1 MRDDQFLNLAINKLG
16 IEFGS
21 LDLSFHQMKNGK
33 PGDIT
38 SYWPGDENEDVLVCV
53 FKGKEIS
60 EPFHRQDFFF
70 INYAYDG
77 SYQALSEKYNN
88 LITIGEDECYI
99 GQPYSG
105 YALRANSDTEITI
118 VGILIRKDSFFH
130 EYLPTVYTDAE
141 LFRFFIEPQSN
152 KFSDEFIHLSVTKDH
167 AIRTLLELM
176 IMEYADR
183 KDDTQRILKAM
194 LQTLM
199 LEIARRYKIKKA
211 GSTHK
216 SLSDRILEYMD
227 DHSDVVTLKDIAAR
241 FGYHPNYISTLLHR
255 NTGRKF
261 SEILLEKRMA
271 RAVLLMK
278 NTTLSVEEI
287 AAMLGYC
294 DQSSFYKAFKGY
306 YHTSPR
312 EYDSELSE
320 VQSEN
325 K

>member
-1 MRDDQFLNLAINKLG
+1 MREDQFLNLAINKLG

-38 SYWPGDENEDVLVCV
+38 SYWPGNDDEDVLVCV
-53 FKGKEIS
+53 FKDRKIS

-70 INYAYDG
+70 INYAYEG

-88 LITIGEDECYI
+88 LITICEDECYI

-105 YALRANSDTEITI
+105 YALRADSNKDVTI

-130 EYLPTVYTDAE
+130 EYLPTVYTDSE

-176 IMEYADR
+176 VMEYADR

-199 LEIARRYKIKKA
+199 LEIARRYKIEKT
-211 GSTHK
+211 GRTHK

-227 DHSDVVTLKDIAAR
+227 DHSDVVTLKEIAAK

-287 AAMLGYC
+287 AAMLGYS

-306 YHTSPR
+306 YHVSPR
-312 EYDSELSE
+312 EYDT
-320 VQSEN
+320 

>member
-1 MRDDQFLNLAINKLG
+1 MREDQFLNLAINKLG

-38 SYWPGDENEDVLVCV
+38 SYWPGNDDEDVLVCV
-53 FKGKEIS
+53 FKDRKIS

-70 INYAYDG
+70 INYAYEG

-88 LITIGEDECYI
+88 LITICEDECYI

-105 YALRANSDTEITI
+105 YALRADSNKDVTI

-176 IMEYADR
+176 VMEYADR

-199 LEIARRYKIKKA
+199 LEIARRYKIEKT
-211 GSTHK
+211 GRTHK

-227 DHSDVVTLKDIAAR
+227 DHSDVVTLKEIAAK

-287 AAMLGYC
+287 AAMLGYS

-306 YHTSPR
+306 YHVSPR
-312 EYDSELSE
+312 EYDT
-320 VQSEN
+320 

>member
-1 MRDDQFLNLAINKLG
+1 MRDEQFLNLAVNKLG
-16 IEFGS
+16 IEFSS
-21 LDLSFHQMKNGK
+21 LDLSFHQMENGT

-53 FKGKEIS
+53 FKGKRIS

-70 INYAYDG
+70 INYAYEG

-88 LITIGEDECYI
+88 LIMIDEDECYI

-105 YALRANSDTEITI
+105 YALRADSDRDVTI

-167 AIRTLLELM
+167 VIRSLLELM
-176 IMEYADR
+176 VIEYADR
-183 KDDTQRILKAM
+183 KDDTQRILKSM

-199 LEIARRYKIKKA
+199 LEIARRYKIERTGGK
-211 GSTHK
+211 TK

-227 DHSDVVTLKDIAAR
+227 NHSDVVTLKEIAER
-241 FGYHPNYISTLLHR
+241 FNYHPNYISTLLHR
-255 NTGRKF
+255 STGRKF

-271 RAVLLMK
+271 RATLLMK
-278 NTTLSVEEI
+278 NTSLSVEEI
-287 AAMLGYC
+287 AAMLGYS
-294 DQSSFYKAFKGY
+294 DQSGFYKAFKNY
-306 YHTSPR
+306 YHVSPR
-312 EYDSELSE
+312 EYDLTFN
-320 VQSEN
+320 V
-325 K
+325 

>member
-1 MRDDQFLNLAINKLG
+1 MRDEQFLNLAVNKLG
-16 IEFGS
+16 IEFSS
-21 LDLSFHQMKNGK
+21 LDLSFHQMENGN

-53 FKGKEIS
+53 FKGKRIS

-70 INYAYDG
+70 INYAYEG

-88 LITIGEDECYI
+88 LITIDEDECYI

-105 YALRANSDTEITI
+105 YALRADSDKDVTI

-167 AIRTLLELM
+167 VIRSLLELM
-176 IMEYADR
+176 VIEYADR
-183 KDDTQRILKAM
+183 KDDTQRILKSM

-199 LEIARRYKIKKA
+199 LEIARRYKIERTGGKK
-211 GSTHK
+211 K

-227 DHSDVVTLKDIAAR
+227 DHSDVVTLKEIAER
-241 FGYHPNYISTLLHR
+241 FNYHPNYISTLLHR
-255 NTGRKF
+255 STGRKF

-271 RAVLLMK
+271 RAILLMK
-278 NTTLSVEEI
+278 NTSLSVEEI
-287 AAMLGYC
+287 AAMLGYS
-294 DQSSFYKAFKGY
+294 DQSSFYKAFKNY
-306 YHTSPR
+306 YHVSPR
-312 EYDSELSE
+312 EYDF
-320 VQSEN
+320 
-325 K
+325 KD

>member
-1 MRDDQFLNLAINKLG
+1 MLFR
-16 IEFGS
+16 S
-21 LDLSFHQMKNGK
+21 
-33 PGDIT
+33 

-70 INYAYDG
+70 INYAYEG
-77 SYQALSEKYNN
+77 IYQALSEKYNN

-105 YALRANSDTEITI
+105 YALRANSDTEVTI

-176 IMEYADR
+176 VMEYADR

-194 LQTLM
+194 LQALM
-199 LEIARRYKIKKA
+199 LEIARRYKIEKA
-211 GSTHK
+211 E
-216 SLSDRILEYMD
+216 I
-227 DHSDVVTLKDIAAR
+227 
-241 FGYHPNYISTLLHR
+241 
-255 NTGRKF
+255 GRA
-261 SEILLEKRMA
+261 S
-271 RAVLLMK
+271 
-278 NTTLSVEEI
+278 
-287 AAMLGYC
+287 C
-294 DQSSFYKAFKGY
+294 
-306 YHTSPR
+306 R
-312 EYDSELSE
+312 ER
-320 VQSEN
+320 V
-325 K
+325 

>member
-1 MRDDQFLNLAINKLG
+1 MRDDRFLDLAINKLG

-21 LDLSFHQMKNGK
+21 LDLSFHTMKNGR

-38 SYWPGDENEDVLVCV
+38 SYWPGDDDEDVLICV
-53 FKGKEIS
+53 FKGKKIS

-70 INYAYDG
+70 INYAYEG
-77 SYQALSEKYNN
+77 SYQALSEKYDN
-88 LITIGEDECYI
+88 LITISEDECYI

-105 YALRANSDTEITI
+105 YALRADSDEEVTI
-118 VGILIRKDSFFH
+118 VGILIRKDPFFH

-176 IMEYADR
+176 VMEYADR

-194 LQTLM
+194 LQALM
-199 LEIARRYKIKKA
+199 LEIARRYRLEKE
-211 GSTHK
+211 GNEPR

-227 DHSDVVTLKDIAAR
+227 DHSDVVTLKAIAAR

-255 NTGRKF
+255 NTGRRF

-271 RAVLLMK
+271 RAILLMK
-278 NTTLSVEEI
+278 NTTLSIEEI
-287 AAMLGYC
+287 SAMLGYS
-294 DQSSFYKAFKGY
+294 DQSSFYKAFKGH
-306 YHTSPR
+306 YHVSPR
-312 EYDSELSE
+312 GYDPE
-320 VQSEN
+320 
-325 K
+325 